1 MFGGREEYL
10 EVLGAVF
17 RKNKDAGAG
26 GTQATAGKARV
37 AEMEGRRERRGLN
50 EAEDKA
56 GPGDPGL
63 LGRPH

>member
-37 AEMEGRRERRGLN
+37 AEMEGIRR
-50 EAEDKA
+50 AWA
-56 GPGDPGL
+56 GDDILRATKGQDI
-63 LGRPH
+63 